1 MQRVV
6 AWALAWRGLVLVAA
20 LLVAGFGLYSL
31 DQLPIDAVPD
41 ITPNQVLVL
50 TRAPSLSPVE
60 VEKFLTYPVEAAMS
74 GLPGIERIQS
84 VSKYGISYV
93 AVLFHEGLDQYFC
106 RRLVMERL
114 PQAKEAIPAGL
125 GTPEMGPITTGLGE
139 VYMFKVTGRGY
150 SLMELRSV
158 LDWEIAPKLRS
169 VPGLVEVNSHGG
181 ELKTYE
187 VQVDSDKMMA
197 YHIPLRR
204 IIEALERNNAN
215 AGGASLEREEQQSL
229 IRGEALITSLPDI
242 ENIVVGASATGTP
255 ILVRNLA
262 RVRFAPMVRQG
273 FATQDGQG
281 EIVMGITMML
291 IGENSRAVVGR
302 VKQRLVEIQRSLP
315 AGVRIEPLY
324 DRTELV
330 RRTIGTVTT
339 NLVEGGALVVA
350 VLLLLLGSFKGGFI
364 VSLAIPLSML
374 VAFTGMVWAG
384 ISGNLMSLGA
394 IDFGLIVDGSVVMVE
409 NILRRLRQRNPQESP
424 LEAVRTA
431 AQEVARPIFFGVAI
445 IFLVYVPILSL
456 SGVEGKMFRPMAM
469 TVLFALGA
477 SLVIALGLMP
487 VLSWLGFRKRAVG
500 AETWLMRR
508 LSAAYRPAL
517 GRALRFP
524 RATFALAA
532 LIFGLSLGI
541 VPFLGA
547 EFIPTLDEGSIL
559 VMMYRVPGISLTES
573 LHGNAIIESVL
584 RQFPEVDRVFSR
596 TGRAE
601 VAVDPMAIDQSDV
614 FVFLKPPSEWP
625 RRRTKDELV
634 GAMKQALER
643 EAPGAGYSFLQPIQM
658 RMQELME
665 AGVRSDIAIK
675 LFGDDLKVLRE
686 TAEQIAGVVEHVP
699 GAADVRAERVAGLPY
714 LRIRVRREA
723 IARHGLDASDVLH
736 TVEAIGGKVVGQVF
750 EGNRRFALQVRFE
763 AGQRATT
770 EAIKNLKV
778 GDNEGHFIPLGQLAQ
793 VVEEEGPA
801 QISREDVERRISV
814 EVNVRGRDLAGFVGE
829 AQRVVQQ
836 KVRVPPGY
844 WIEWGGKFEQ
854 LESASRRLA
863 ITIPAALLLIFV
875 LLYLNFRR
883 PLPAALIF
891 LNIPLAATGGIV
903 ALWVRGMPFS
913 ISAGVG
919 FIALFG
925 VAVLNG
931 VVLLTYITQL
941 RQGGL
946 GLEAAVA
953 QGAITRLRPVLM
965 TALVASL
972 GFLPM
977 ALSRSA
983 GAEVQRPLATV
994 VIGGLMTST
1003 LLTLLVLPAVYL
1015 WVERR
1020 QEQSPV
1026 SSRAAKIPRGGQFPP
1041 PVKN

>member
-1 MQRVV
+1 MQRLV
-6 AWALAWRGLVLVAA
+6 AWALAYRGLVLVAA

-84 VSKYGISYV
+84 VSKYGLSYV
-93 AVLFHEGLDQYFC
+93 AVLFREGLDQYFC

-114 PQAKEAIPAGL
+114 PQAKEAIPTGL

-139 VYMFKVTGRGY
+139 VYMFKVTGPGY

-169 VPGLVEVNSHGG
+169 VAGLVEVNSHGG

-215 AGGASLEREEQQSL
+215 AGGASLERAEQQSL

-242 ENIVVGASATGTP
+242 ENIVVGNSSTGTP

-262 RVRFAPMVRQG
+262 QVRFAPMVRQG

-291 IGENSRAVVGR
+291 IGENSRAVVER

-339 NLVEGGALVVA
+339 NLVEGGTLVVA

-374 VAFTGMVWAG
+374 VAFTGMVLAG

-409 NILRRLRQRNPQESP
+409 NILRRLRQRNPEESP

-431 AQEVARPIFFGVAI
+431 AQEVARPIFFGVSI

-456 SGVEGKMFRPMAM
+456 SGVEGRMFQPMAI

-477 SLVIALGLMP
+477 SLVIALALMP
-487 VLSWLGFRKRAVG
+487 VLSWLAFRKRA
-500 AETWLMRR
+500 AEKETWLMRR
-508 LSAAYRPAL
+508 LSAAYRPLL

-524 RATFALAA
+524 LATAATAA
-532 LIFGLSLGI
+532 LVFALSLGI

-584 RQFPEVDRVFSR
+584 RQFPEVEKVVSR

-614 FVFLKPPSEWP
+614 FVFLKPPSQWP

-634 GAMKQALER
+634 AAMKQTLER
-643 EAPGAGYSFLQPIQM
+643 ESPGAGYSFLQPIQM

-665 AGVRSDIAIK
+665 AGVRSDIAVK
-675 LFGDDLKVLRE
+675 LFGDDLNVLRE
-686 TAEQIAGVVEHVP
+686 KAEQIATAVEHVP

-763 AGQRATT
+763 EGQRATV
-770 EAIKNLKV
+770 EAVKNLKV
-778 GDNEGHFIPLGQLAQ
+778 GDNEGHFIPLGQLAE

-801 QISREDVERRISV
+801 QISREDVQRRISV
-814 EVNVRGRDLAGFVGE
+814 EVNVRGRDLAGFVRE
-829 AQRVVQQ
+829 ARRVVQE
-836 KVRVPPGY
+836 KVRIPPGY

-854 LESASRRLA
+854 LESAGRRLA
-863 ITIPAALLLIFV
+863 LTIPAALLLIFV
-875 LLYLNFRR
+875 LLYLNFRAA
-883 PLPAALIF
+883 LPAALIF

-903 ALWVRGMPFS
+903 ALWARGMPFS

-931 VVLLTYITQL
+931 VVLLSYITQL

-946 GLEAAVA
+946 GLEASVA
-953 QGAITRLRPVLM
+953 QGALTRLRPVLM

-1015 WVERR
+1015 WVGKRR
-1020 QEQSPV
+1020 D
-1026 SSRAAKIPRGGQFPP
+1026 RAPSYHGGS
-1041 PVKN
+1041 